1 MLRLV
6 SYWREREKERERE
19 RERERVIM
27 RWRKAKFTDIKKER
41 LMMKFSQKLISI
53 VYHDNGSF
61 IYYRLR

>member
-27 RWRKAKFTDIKKER
+27 RWRKAKFTGIKKER
-41 LMMKFSQKLISI
+41 
-53 VYHDNGSF
+53 
-61 IYYRLR
+61 